1 MCRISYTSSG
11 TTKEIM
17 DIERLRQ
24 KLIDYYGTLAQ
35 VFPPAYLEIDKIKN
49 MSPEEVIATAQEVL
63 GESNIKRR

>member
-1 MCRISYTSSG
+1 
-11 TTKEIM
+11 M